1 MPLLPCSISEAR
13 QLQSERERRKEQR
26 SEVNNFISGN
36 PIGELV
42 WVVASYLAA
51 SQQWDSLNKRRET
64 RLSIRASPG
73 LEFHKAPQFLSDIL
87 EPKWEECKKEVSGW
101 GTGGR
106 EKKWMHREQRRGDG
120 GAEMEV
126 SLYFRSQSENST
138 PASNPLS
145 PQALSHTSCTYKRMK
160 PTQKSEVD
168 FDDCLFPMILFS
180 CRKGSHC
187 GCSVRL

>member
-1 MPLLPCSISEAR
+1 MLLFPCSISEAR

-64 RLSIRASPG
+64 RGFR
-73 LEFHKAPQFLSDIL
+73 L
-87 EPKWEECKKEVSGW
+87 EPHQDLNFIKLRSFYQISWSQSERNVKKKWVVEEQGEREEV
-101 GTGGR
+101 TGG
-106 EKKWMHREQRRGDG
+106 QRWRLPYTSDP
-120 GAEMEV
+120 
-126 SLYFRSQSENST
+126 QSENST

-168 FDDCLFPMILFS
+168 FDDSLFPMILFS